1 MSFNRLEIIKQ
12 MLNDN
17 SYVSFS
23 ELSNRFPDV
32 STMTLRRDIQRLEH
46 EGFAMKIRGG
56 AKKVEGNKERE
67 DLYSKRANR
76 NIEEKQLLASNA
88 LQFIEIGRSVFLD
101 SGSTIMELAKI
112 LPDVHLSIVTSGPNI
127 ALEII
132 KNHNPTVNI
141 LGGTINSDN
150 CSVAGPTALTSI
162 KSFNIDIAFI
172 APSGYSSKG
181 GFTVGNYA
189 ECEVKRA
196 IIKKANKV
204 IMLMEGEKINKSLPF
219 TFATLKDIDII
230 ITNGELSK
238 DFTKLALKSNVTIIN
253 V

>member
-1 MSFNRLEIIKQ
+1 MTYNRLEIIKQ
-12 MLNDN
+12 LLLEKNI
-17 SYVSFS
+17 VSFK
-23 ELSNRFPDV
+23 ELESQFPEV
-32 STMTLRRDIQRLEH
+32 STMTLRRDIERLEH

-56 AKKVEGNKERE
+56 AKKVDQSKERE

-112 LPDVHLSIVTSGPNI
+112 LPDVHLSIITSGPNI
-127 ALEII
+127 ALEIT
-132 KNHNPTVNI
+132 KNHNPSVSI
-141 LGGTINSDN
+141 LGGTINSYN
-150 CSVAGPTALTSI
+150 CSVAGPTALASI
-162 KSFNIDIAFI
+162 KNFNIDIAFI
-172 APSGYSSKG
+172 TPSGYSSNG

-196 IIKKANKV
+196 IIKKANMV
-204 IMLMEGEKINKSLPF
+204 IMLMEQEKINKSLPF
-219 TFATLKDIDII
+219 TFATLKDIDVI

-238 DFTKLALKSNVTIIN
+238 EFTKLALKARVNIIK

>member
-1 MSFNRLEIIKQ
+1 LTYNRLEIIKQ
-12 MLNDN
+12 MLIEKNIL
-17 SYVSFS
+17 SFKDL
-23 ELSNRFPDV
+23 EQQFPDV
-32 STMTLRRDIQRLEH
+32 STMTLRRDIERLEH

-56 AKKVEGNKERE
+56 AKKVDQSKERE

-76 NIEEKQLLASNA
+76 NIEAKQLLASNA

-112 LPDVHLSIVTSGPNI
+112 LPDVHLSIITSGPNI
-127 ALEII
+127 ALEIT

-150 CSVAGPTALTSI
+150 CSVAGPTALSSI
-162 KSFNIDIAFI
+162 KNFNIDLAFI
-172 APSGYSSKG
+172 APSGYSPSG

-196 IIKKANKV
+196 VIKKANMV
-204 IMLMEGEKINKSLPF
+204 IMLMEQEKINKSLPF
-219 TFATLKDIDII
+219 TFATLKDIDVI

-238 DFTKLALKSNVTIIN
+238 DFTKLALKANVNIIN

>member
-1 MSFNRLEIIKQ
+1 MTYNRLEIIKQ
-12 MLNDN
+12 LLIEKNI
-17 SYVSFS
+17 VSFK
-23 ELSNRFPDV
+23 ELESQFPEV
-32 STMTLRRDIQRLEH
+32 STMTLRRDIERLEH

-56 AKKVEGNKERE
+56 AKKVDQSKERE

-112 LPDVHLSIVTSGPNI
+112 LPDVHLSIITSGPNI
-127 ALEII
+127 ALEIT
-132 KNHNPTVNI
+132 KNHNPSVSI

-150 CSVAGPTALTSI
+150 CSVAGPTALASI
-162 KSFNIDIAFI
+162 KNFNIDIAFI
-172 APSGYSSKG
+172 TPSGYSSNG

-196 IIKKANKV
+196 IIKKANMV
-204 IMLMEGEKINKSLPF
+204 IMLMEQEKINKSLPF
-219 TFATLKDIDII
+219 TFATLKDIDVI

-238 DFTKLALKSNVTIIN
+238 EFTKLALKARVNIIK

>member
-1 MSFNRLEIIKQ
+1 MTYNRLEIIKQ
-12 MLNDN
+12 LLLEKNI
-17 SYVSFS
+17 VSFK
-23 ELSNRFPDV
+23 ELESQFPEV
-32 STMTLRRDIQRLEH
+32 STMTLRRDIERLEH

-56 AKKVEGNKERE
+56 AKKVDQSKERE

-112 LPDVHLSIVTSGPNI
+112 LPDVHLSIITSGPNI
-127 ALEII
+127 ALEIT
-132 KNHNPTVNI
+132 KNHNPSVSI

-150 CSVAGPTALTSI
+150 CSVAGPTALASI
-162 KSFNIDIAFI
+162 KNFNIDIAFI
-172 APSGYSSKG
+172 APSGYSSNG

-196 IIKKANKV
+196 IIKKANMV
-204 IMLMEGEKINKSLPF
+204 IMLMEQEKINKSLPF
-219 TFATLKDIDII
+219 TFATLKDIDVI

-238 DFTKLALKSNVTIIN
+238 EFTKLALKARVNIIK

>member
-1 MSFNRLEIIKQ
+1 MTYNRLEIIKQ
-12 MLNDN
+12 LLIEKNI
-17 SYVSFS
+17 VSFK
-23 ELSNRFPDV
+23 ELESQFPEV
-32 STMTLRRDIQRLEH
+32 STMTLRRDIERLEH

-56 AKKVEGNKERE
+56 AKKVDQSKERE

-112 LPDVHLSIVTSGPNI
+112 LPDVHLSIITSGPNI
-127 ALEII
+127 ALEIT
-132 KNHNPTVNI
+132 KNHNPSVSI

-150 CSVAGPTALTSI
+150 CSVAGPTALASI
-162 KSFNIDIAFI
+162 KNFNIDIAFI
-172 APSGYSSKG
+172 APSGYSSNG

-196 IIKKANKV
+196 IIKKANMV
-204 IMLMEGEKINKSLPF
+204 IMLMEQEKINKSLPF
-219 TFATLKDIDII
+219 TFATLKDIDVI

-238 DFTKLALKSNVTIIN
+238 EFTKLALKARVNIIK